1 MTEKTPKEK
10 ESSRKMP
17 TPGDVAKR
25 LGKVAGKSAE
35 RDSLSIVDEVLAA
48 EDEASK
54 SVPANDEKLV
64 DTIDEGEK
72 ADEELKPSKP
82 TNTRSTDEV
91 LADDAADR
99 ERPLDER
106 IAELEGKLDDLR
118 DELSDLGKK
127 RGSTRAFGKT
137 GGGRKVVDAETGV
150 EMRRT
155 YDVVHGEY
163 IATLH
168 KLATLKLKA
177 DKELQ
182 DLWSGEDIDDKRK
195 SELRKLALQK
205 GMKFID
211 DDQTK
216 LRTMTTEKLEG
227 TLFGRF
233 CKKLNSGGRIR
244 RLAKHL
250 AFGIATA
257 GVGVGVGL
265 ITGGVGLGAA
275 VGLGTTIGLRGLR
288 GFTSAEARSGR
299 NLAEHEHG
307 QLMRKFEDLA
317 GGIEEVME
325 ASAKA
330 VADMYNGAV
339 EMRAKSVK
347 RALGM
352 ATLFATA
359 GGAIG
364 QILQHTGALDRLA
377 NRVTGGRFTGAYG
390 HETQP
395 GGSKDVPERGL
406 NDLQPTEEK
415 HIPTPEEIVNKEFG
429 YNANENPFYQNKL
442 STHGMGPALDN
453 DPRLLGKPGLHD
465 LTENRWKNS
474 PHQFASI
481 VHAMGLDNLPDD
493 MQSANALA
501 EKFKVNPRLY
511 ADYHER
517 VMAILQDPSTKIE
530 TGVPIKNPYESEWGV
545 DPDFERTGVRHPGS
559 DFQLAWDNYVDP
571 AGDNGTKTVITYKDP
586 NPPHAL
592 KTLELREQ
600 CGGQRI
606 RELPPPQPKPVY
618 QQPVYKAPVR
628 EVTTYT
634 PPREVT
640 PPPAAPPQETP
651 PPPPNIPPVA
661 PPVPPI
667 PPVHPPVP
675 DKPPSNPLNDIIPNI
690 FPPSPVGPGA
700 PNIPTRPPS
709 VYNPPSGGNG
719 GDLAPG
725 ARPPRI
731 RPNVGPANP
740 GLNPSGGGRNRGLI

>member
-1 MTEKTPKEK
+1 MTEKISKEH
-10 ESSRKMP
+10 ESSKKIP
-17 TPGDVAKR
+17 TPGDVARR
-25 LGKVAGKSAE
+25 LGKVAGETA
-35 RDSLSIVDEVLAA
+35 RDSLSIVDDELAA
-48 EDEASK
+48 EAAADDER
-54 SVPANDEKLV
+54 LV
-64 DTIDEGEK
+64 DTETAAAVDKGEDTENSIE
-72 ADEELKPSKP
+72 AGP
-82 TNTRSTDEV
+82 TRPANTRSTDEV

-99 ERPLDER
+99 DRPLAER
-106 IAELEGKLDDLR
+106 IAELEDKLDDLR
-118 DELSDLGKK
+118 EELSDLGKR
-127 RGSTRAFGKT
+127 RGSTHAFSKK
-137 GGGRKVVDAETGV
+137 GGGRKVTDAESGAIY
-150 EMRRT
+150 RRT
-155 YDVVHGEY
+155 YDIVHGEY
-163 IATLH
+163 IAALH

-177 DKELQ
+177 DEELQ
-182 DLWSGEDIDDKRK
+182 ELWDGKDVSDARK
-195 SELRKLALQK
+195 AELRKLALQK

-265 ITGGVGLGAA
+265 ITGGAGLGVAVGLGA
-275 VGLGTTIGLRGLR
+275 TIGLRGFR

-299 NLAEHEHG
+299 QLAEHEHG
-307 QLMRKFEDLA
+307 QLWRKVEDLA
-317 GGIEEVME
+317 GGIEDVME

-330 VADMYNGAV
+330 VADMYNEAV
-339 EMRAKSVK
+339 NIRAKSVK

-352 ATLFATA
+352 ATLFAAA
-359 GGAIG
+359 GGAVG
-364 QILQHTGALDRLA
+364 QILQHTGALDKLA
-377 NRVTGGRFTGAYG
+377 SRVTGGRFTGAFG

-395 GGSKDVPERGL
+395 SGKAPERGL
-406 NDLQPTEEK
+406 SDLPQSNETRVLG
-415 HIPTPEEIVNKEFG
+415 PEELLRREFG
-429 YNANENPFYQNKL
+429 YNAHENPFYQNKL
-442 STHGMGPALDN
+442 SSHSMGPALDK
-453 DPRLLGKPGLHD
+453 DPRLLGKPGLYD

-501 EKFKVNPRLY
+501 EKFKINPRLY

-545 DPDFERTGVRHPGS
+545 DPDFERTGIRHPGS

-571 AGDNGTKTVITYKDP
+571 SGDHGTKTIITYKDP
-586 NPPHAL
+586 NPPHAM

-651 PPPPNIPPVA
+651 PPPNIPPVA

-690 FPPSPVGPGA
+690 FRPSPVGPGA

-709 VYNPPSGGNG
+709 VYNPPTGGNG

-731 RPNVGPANP
+731 RPDVGPASP
-740 GLNPSGGGRNRGLI
+740 GLNPSGGGRNRGLV